1 MEYGAVP
8 KKAETTFEND
18 KVIVQTVT
26 MWTIEDVESYT
37 KACLSYGA
45 RIVDTFRNIVI
56 VEYKKDSDGKIG
68 IIS

>member
-1 MEYGAVP
+1 MEYAVP
-8 KKAETTFEND
+8 KKVETSFEND
-18 KVIVQTVT
+18 KIVRQTVT
-26 MWTIEDVESYT
+26 MYNIPDVELYT